1 MPKGDIVL
9 KHSKHKSVNR
19 YHADQYAARGK
30 NRDGDHICYISDLSK
45 LKSHFPSWGLTRY
58 FDDIL
63 EEMVEFEMHK
73 LKAV

>member
-1 MPKGDIVL
+1 MRISTILSGGVFGHLIG
-9 KHSKHKSVNR
+9 SG
-19 YHADQYAARGK
+19 A
-30 NRDGDHICYISDLSK
+30 HICYISDLSK